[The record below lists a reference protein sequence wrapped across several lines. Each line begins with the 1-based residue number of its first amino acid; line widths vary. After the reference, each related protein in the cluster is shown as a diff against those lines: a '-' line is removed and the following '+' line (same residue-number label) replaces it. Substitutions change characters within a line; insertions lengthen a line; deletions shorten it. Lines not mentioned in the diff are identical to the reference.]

1 MIIGITGTLGA
12 GKTTIVEYLKRNGFS
27 HYSVR
32 DFLIEE
38 IKRRDMPINRDSM
51 VTVANDLRQKHS
63 PSYIVEQIYE
73 QAKGKDAV
81 IESIRTPGEVKALK
95 EHGDFMLLAI
105 DAEMKT
111 RYDRIIA
118 RQSETDQI
126 SFEKFKADE
135 EREMQSDE
143 EHKQNIAKCID
154 LSDHR
159 IDNNGS
165 IEDFYNK
172 VEVILDEKR

>member
-12 GKTTIVEYLKRNGFS
+12 GKTTIVEYLKGKGFA

-32 DFLIEE
+32 DFLTEE

-63 PSYIVEQIYE
+63 PSYIVEQLYE
-73 QAKGKDAV
+73 QAKGQDAV

-95 EHGDFMLLAI
+95 DYGDFMLLAI
-105 DAEMKT
+105 DADIKT

-118 RQSETDQI
+118 RKSETDQI
-126 SFEKFKADE
+126 SFEKFKEDE
-135 EREMQSDE
+135 EREMNSDE
-143 EHKQNIAKCID
+143 EHKQNITRCIEMA
-154 LSDHR
+154 DHR
-159 IDNNGS
+159 IDNNGT
-165 IEDFYNK
+165 IEEFYEK
-172 VEVILDEKR
+172 VKALIEK